1 MMPLY
6 ASFQSSTRISAI
18 CQASF
23 SDAFLIVILTD
34 IVTIA
39 ADYLAS
45 KADDHYQALPLP
57 LVSAL
62 NMLYFAAF
70 IARAL
75 AFFRLAIVLLKLDHP
90 GFSGKKGLVYL
101 VFLISEGIV
110 LSSPLTVV
118 PDSVQDMIG
127 SSQVVST

>member
-1 MMPLY
+1 MWNTGFVIPSLLVLAILLIY
-6 ASFQSSTRISAI
+6 YFARPRIPNRI
-18 CQASF
+18 NK
-23 SDAFLIVILTD
+23 AFLIVILTD

-70 IARAL
+70 IARTL

-90 GFSGKKGLVYL
+90 GFSGKKGLA
-101 VFLISEGIV
+101 
-110 LSSPLTVV
+110 
-118 PDSVQDMIG
+118 
-127 SSQVVST
+127 